1 MAKVFETQPC
11 GDQRWTA
18 VGATSSKKRL
28 DNECQ
33 YGIMIIE
40 SKRVIVTGDNTVV
53 STFGESPSYSYFAT
67 AYRERVLGDI

>member
-1 MAKVFETQPC
+1 MV
-11 GDQRWTA
+11 
-18 VGATSSKKRL
+18 
-28 DNECQ
+28 
-33 YGIMIIE
+33 IE